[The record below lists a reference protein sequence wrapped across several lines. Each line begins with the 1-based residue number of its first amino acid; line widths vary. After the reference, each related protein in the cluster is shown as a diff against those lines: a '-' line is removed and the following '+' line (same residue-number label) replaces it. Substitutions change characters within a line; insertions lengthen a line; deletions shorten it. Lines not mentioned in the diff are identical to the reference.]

1 MHDVSRRWPRQ
12 MSSSFCAGAL
22 FLDCVL
28 TVWLRVDLCLVIP
41 TMLRGQFGVVTLSS
55 RVGHLVVQ
63 TGVVSPLGEC
73 SLVRPWGRR
82 LARPCGPFWPA
93 CARWVSCARCVAAMA
108 AADVVVV
115 GAGALITASSS
126 RFDSVT
132 ACSSLVHGLWRAR
145 LCLMGAPPCGRVPC
159 CCAAAGHCPGRLC
172 SLRGAA

>member
-1 MHDVSRRWPRQ
+1 MCRGAGRGRCRRRFVQVPCFSIASLRYGSVLTCASSFRRCSGGSLVWSPCRLVWVTLWCRLGWSRRW
-12 MSSSFCAGAL
+12 SSARLFGLGA
-22 FLDCVL
+22 
-28 TVWLRVDLCLVIP
+28 
-41 TMLRGQFGVVTLSS
+41 
-55 RVGHLVVQ
+55 
-63 TGVVSPLGEC
+63 VVSRGC
-73 SLVRPWGRR
+73 
-82 LARPCGPFWPA
+82 AAPFWPA

-115 GAGALITASSS
+115 GAGALIDASSS

-132 ACSSLVHGLWRAR
+132 ACLSLVHGLWRAR